1 MTSQNHLLSLPELP
15 KVLVS
20 LAENPV
26 VLLLL
31 AVLALAASRAPR
43 DNTAMISIAAYFGC
57 TAVLNFVF
65 SIAPFY
71 EGLIYIM
78 SCLTAF
84 AMISFL
90 YLSGSYSL
98 STKLSAIVFLVLCAE
113 SGIMALDELNFRA
126 EITLAYLLDPYI
138 QIAADA
144 MLLIIGG
151 ASVFHSAASRGD
163 TDRD

>member
-1 MTSQNHLLSLPELP
+1 M
-15 KVLVS
+15 
-20 LAENPV
+20 
-26 VLLLL
+26 
-31 AVLALAASRAPR
+31 
-43 DNTAMISIAAYFGC
+43 
-57 TAVLNFVF
+57 
-65 SIAPFY
+65 APFY

-98 STKLSAIVFLVLCAE
+98 PTKLSAIVFLVLCAE
-113 SGIMALDELNFRA
+113 SGIMSLDELNFRA

-151 ASVFHSAASRGD
+151 ASVFESADNSSDSGFC
-163 TDRD
+163 